1 MKKCLNC
8 GCENADISRY
18 CKECGYELSDTNNN
32 DSVVSKDELYYR
44 NMKNAIQTSN
54 NESLKGYIIS
64 IVGSLAVLGIGI
76 VATIS
81 SDNKIYIG
89 AIAWGI
95 VYFIV
100 EFVKFIK
107 FMVKRF

>member
-8 GCENADISRY
+8 GCDNTDISRY
-18 CKECGYELSDTNNN
+18 CKECGYELSDMRNNEH
-32 DSVVSKDELYYR
+32 VASKDEAYHR
-44 NMKNAIQTSN
+44 SAKKETQTSN
-54 NESLKGYIIS
+54 DESLKGYIIS
-64 IVGSLAVLGIGI
+64 IVGSLAVLGIG
-76 VATIS
+76 VFATIS

-107 FMVKRF
+107 FIVKKF